1 MEKNKVSL
9 NIISSFNHAN
19 FVSLL
24 KNSNIFNWEVNE
36 TDYGQVF
43 QTLNNSKAKIWKKKT
58 DITLIWTTPESISS
72 EFQKL
77 QQIIKKYLL

>member
-43 QTLNNSKAKIWKKKT
+43 QTLNNSKAKIWKKKN
-58 DITLIWTTPESISS
+58 
-72 EFQKL
+72 
-77 QQIIKKYLL
+77 